1 MDTWRHGDSLI
12 CDLLTCSFVDV
23 DGHWVIQLDIYGYLN
38 GTYRGSGMLLHSL
51 TVLYL
56 NFASKLY
63 AQTRSFNALLKDKEI
78 IAAEVLNEY
87 NHGVRFLALCIP
99 HVFTFTAL
107 QFVYPRI
114 NPIRKDVAVM
124 THQSEIVNVWED

>member
-12 CDLLTCSFVDV
+12 CHLLTCSFVDV

-87 NHGVRFLALCIP
+87 NHGVRFLALSVSLMCSRLLHYSLYTQESTP
-99 HVFTFTAL
+99 SVRMWRL
-107 QFVYPRI
+107 
-114 NPIRKDVAVM
+114 
-124 THQSEIVNVWED
+124 